1 MRSTRNKSALYRAF
15 EELFRSGLRM
25 LLKILF
31 RVRVEGE
38 EHFQLSKDPTLIVC
52 NHTSL
57 LDGVMLYAFLP
68 EAPVFLVNKT
78 TAEVWY
84 FKIFLYPISK
94 LLIDDLHPMT
104 LKKAVKQL
112 AAGDTIV
119 VFPEGRITTTGVL
132 MKIYDGPAMLA
143 AKSGAKIMPIG
154 IEGLQHSRFSY
165 LKSSSHLKALPP
177 VKITVSAP
185 EIFEPHDNLPVKT
198 RRVRRSRTM
207 FEIMQK
213 ISLKNTYEN
222 ENLFE
227 SLIRSA
233 KKHGESTPIISDPN
247 NPKVT
252 YRSLIA
258 RAFILSEFLEPDLL
272 AVRRV
277 GILLPSTVAA
287 ATAFFALQH
296 QGKEVVLLN
305 FSGGITPLMKAVSIS
320 KIELVITSST
330 FVDVAGIHEEISTI
344 GKFAKVVF
352 LEDVKERITP
362 KAKLKGLALS
372 LLAKYSDQTH
382 RNNPEPDQ
390 CAVILFTSGSE
401 GNPKGVALSHA
412 NILKNYAQAQIL
424 ISINKRDQVL
434 NVLPIFHA
442 FGLVVGLITPLLK
455 GTPSYQYPSP
465 LHYRKIPE
473 ICYQQNI
480 SCLLGTN
487 TFLANY
493 AKYASDYD
501 FYNVKWVLSG
511 AEKLTQSTKDLW
523 QSRFGVRIFEGYGVT
538 EASPVLAVN
547 HPLYHRENT
556 VGKLL
561 PNIEH
566 RVMDVDGLTEGG
578 ELVVKGPNIMLGYLN
593 ANGEVSPTSGKLGL
607 GWYDTGD
614 IVEVDDDGFIAIIGR
629 QKRFAKIGGEM
640 ISLATIENFVQD
652 TWPEFEHVAVALEDL
667 QRGEQIVLL
676 TTKVDL
682 QRSELIEAGRKR
694 GLAPIYFAKKVFYID
709 EVPYLPTGKINHSS
723 LKQLAVELTS
733 DVH

>member
-1 MRSTRNKSALYRAF
+1 MRSAKNKIALHHSF

-31 RVRVEGE
+31 RVRVEGK
-38 EHFQLSKDPTLIVC
+38 EHLQPSKDPTLIVC

-68 EAPVFLVNKT
+68 EAPLFLVNKT

-84 FKIFLYPISK
+84 FKILLYPIAK

-104 LKKAVKQL
+104 LKKAVKHL
-112 AAGDTIV
+112 VAGDAIV

-165 LKSSSHLKALPP
+165 LKSSLHLKLLPP

-185 EIFEPHDNLPVKT
+185 ELFEPYDHLPVKT
-198 RRVRRSRTM
+198 RRSRRSQAM
-207 FEIMQK
+207 FQIMQK
-213 ISLKNTYEN
+213 ISFKNTYEN

-258 RAFILSEFLEPDLL
+258 RTFILSEFLEPDLL
-272 AVRRV
+272 AVSRV

-305 FSGGITPLMKAVSIS
+305 FSGGITPLMKAISIS
-320 KIELVITSST
+320 KIEFVITSST
-330 FVDVAGIHEEISTI
+330 FMDVAGIHEEISAIEKVT
-344 GKFAKVVF
+344 KVVF
-352 LEDVKERITP
+352 LEDIKERVTF

-372 LLAKYSDQTH
+372 ILAKYSNQTH
-382 RNNPEPDQ
+382 TNNPESGQ

-401 GNPKGVALSHA
+401 GSPKGVALSHA
-412 NILKNYAQAQIL
+412 NILKNYAQAQVL
-424 ISINKRDQVL
+424 ISINKHDHVL

-442 FGLVVGLITPLLK
+442 FGLVIGLITPLLK

-511 AEKLTQSTKDLW
+511 AEKLTQSTKNLW

-561 PNIEH
+561 PNIEY
-566 RVMDVDGLTEGG
+566 RLIDIDGLIEGG
-578 ELVVKGPNIMLGYLN
+578 ELAVKGPNIMLGYLN
-593 ANGEVSPTSGKLGL
+593 ENGEISPTSGKLGL

-614 IVEVDDDGFIAIIGR
+614 LVEVDDDGFLAIIGR

-640 ISLATIENFVQD
+640 VSLATIENFVQD
-652 TWPEFEHVAVALEDL
+652 TWPEFDHVAVAVEDP

-676 TTKVDL
+676 TTKIDL
-682 QRSELIEAGRKR
+682 QKSELIEAGKKR
-694 GLAPIYFAKKVFYID
+694 GLAPIYFAKKVFRID
-709 EVPYLPTGKINHSS
+709 EVPYLPTGKIDHSS
-723 LKQLAVELTS
+723 LKMLAKELTA

>member
-1 MRSTRNKSALYRAF
+1 MRSAKNKNTVHRVF
-15 EELFRSGLRM
+15 EKFFRSGLRM
-25 LLKILF
+25 FLKILF

-38 EHFQLSKDPTLIVC
+38 EYLQPSKDPTLIVC

-84 FKIFLYPISK
+84 FKIFLYPIAK

-104 LKKAVKQL
+104 LKKAVKHL
-112 AAGDTIV
+112 VAGDAIV

-165 LKSSSHLKALPP
+165 LKSSLRLKILPA
-177 VKITVSAP
+177 VKITISAP
-185 EIFEPHDNLPVKT
+185 ELFESYDSLPVKT
-198 RRVRRSRTM
+198 RRARRSQAM
-207 FEIMQK
+207 FQIMQK
-213 ISLKNTYEN
+213 ISFKNTYEN

-272 AVRRV
+272 TVNRV

-305 FSGGITPLMKAVSIS
+305 FSGGLTPLMKAISIS
-320 KIELVITSST
+320 KIEFVITSST
-330 FVDVAGIHEEISTI
+330 FVDVAGIHKEISAIETVT
-344 GKFAKVVF
+344 KVVF
-352 LEDVKERITP
+352 LEDIKERITL
-362 KAKLKGLALS
+362 KAKVKGLALS
-372 LLAKYSDQTH
+372 ILAKYSNQTH
-382 RNNPEPDQ
+382 TNNPGPEQ

-401 GNPKGVALSHA
+401 GSPKGVALSHA
-412 NILKNYAQAQIL
+412 NILKNYAQAQVL
-424 ISINKRDQVL
+424 ISINKHDHVL

-442 FGLVVGLITPLLK
+442 FGLVIGLITPLLK

-493 AKYASDYD
+493 AKHASEYD

-511 AEKLTQSTKDLW
+511 AEKLTQSTKNLW

-566 RVMDVDGLTEGG
+566 RLIDVDGLVEGG
-578 ELVVKGPNIMLGYLN
+578 ELAVKGPNIMLGYLN
-593 ANGEVSPTSGKLGL
+593 ENGGISPTSGKLGL

-640 ISLATIENFVQD
+640 VSLATIENFVQD

>member
-1 MRSTRNKSALYRAF
+1 MRSAKNKNTVHRVF
-15 EELFRSGLRM
+15 EKFFRSGLRM
-25 LLKILF
+25 FLKILF
-31 RVRVEGE
+31 RVRIEGE
-38 EHFQLSKDPTLIVC
+38 EYLQPSKDPTLIVC

-84 FKIFLYPISK
+84 FKIFLYPIAK

-104 LKKAVKQL
+104 LKKAVKHL
-112 AAGDTIV
+112 VAGDAIV

-165 LKSSSHLKALPP
+165 LKSSLRLKILPA
-177 VKITVSAP
+177 VKITISAP
-185 EIFEPHDNLPVKT
+185 ELFESYDSLPVKT
-198 RRVRRSRTM
+198 RRARRSQAM
-207 FEIMQK
+207 FQIMQK
-213 ISLKNTYEN
+213 ISFKNTYEN

-227 SLIRSA
+227 SLMRSA

-272 AVRRV
+272 TVNRV

-305 FSGGITPLMKAVSIS
+305 FSGGLTPLMKAISIS
-320 KIELVITSST
+320 KIEFVITSST
-330 FVDVAGIHEEISTI
+330 FVDVAGIHKEISAIETVT
-344 GKFAKVVF
+344 KVVF
-352 LEDVKERITP
+352 LEDIKERITL
-362 KAKLKGLALS
+362 KAKVKGLALS
-372 LLAKYSDQTH
+372 ILAKYSNQTH
-382 RNNPEPDQ
+382 TNNPGPEQ

-401 GNPKGVALSHA
+401 GSPKGVALSHA
-412 NILKNYAQAQIL
+412 NILKNYAQAQVL
-424 ISINKRDQVL
+424 ISINKHDHVL

-442 FGLVVGLITPLLK
+442 FGLVIGLITPLLK

-493 AKYASDYD
+493 AKHASEYD

-511 AEKLTQSTKDLW
+511 AEKLTQSTKNLW

-566 RVMDVDGLTEGG
+566 RLIDVDGLIEGG
-578 ELVVKGPNIMLGYLN
+578 ELAVKGPNIMLGYLN
-593 ANGEVSPTSGKLGL
+593 ENGGISPTSGKLGL

-640 ISLATIENFVQD
+640 VSLATIENFVQD
-652 TWPEFEHVAVALEDL
+652 TWPEFDHVAVALEDF

-682 QRSELIEAGRKR
+682 QKSELIEAGKKR

-709 EVPYLPTGKINHSS
+709 EVPYLPTGKIDHSS
-723 LKQLAVELTS
+723 LKMLATEFIA

>member
-1 MRSTRNKSALYRAF
+1 
-15 EELFRSGLRM
+15 M

-68 EAPVFLVNKT
+68 EAPVFLVNKM

-112 AAGDTIV
+112 AAGDPIV

-165 LKSSSHLKALPP
+165 LKSSSHLKTLPP

-185 EIFEPHDNLPVKT
+185 EIFESHDNLPVKT
-198 RRVRRSRTM
+198 RRARRSRTM

-233 KKHGESTPIISDPN
+233 NKHGESTPIISDPN

-272 AVRRV
+272 AVSRV

-320 KIELVITSST
+320 KIELVITSRT
-330 FVDVAGIHEEISTI
+330 FMEVAGIHEEISTI
-344 GKFAKVVF
+344 GKSTKVVF

-401 GNPKGVALSHA
+401 GSPKGVALSHA
-412 NILKNYAQAQIL
+412 NILK
-424 ISINKRDQVL
+424 
-434 NVLPIFHA
+434 
-442 FGLVVGLITPLLK
+442 
-455 GTPSYQYPSP
+455 
-465 LHYRKIPE
+465 
-473 ICYQQNI
+473 
-480 SCLLGTN
+480 
-487 TFLANY
+487 
-493 AKYASDYD
+493 
-501 FYNVKWVLSG
+501 
-511 AEKLTQSTKDLW
+511 
-523 QSRFGVRIFEGYGVT
+523 
-538 EASPVLAVN
+538 
-547 HPLYHRENT
+547 
-556 VGKLL
+556 
-561 PNIEH
+561 
-566 RVMDVDGLTEGG
+566 
-578 ELVVKGPNIMLGYLN
+578 IMLRLKY
-593 ANGEVSPTSGKLGL
+593 
-607 GWYDTGD
+607 
-614 IVEVDDDGFIAIIGR
+614 
-629 QKRFAKIGGEM
+629 
-640 ISLATIENFVQD
+640 
-652 TWPEFEHVAVALEDL
+652 
-667 QRGEQIVLL
+667 
-676 TTKVDL
+676 
-682 QRSELIEAGRKR
+682 
-694 GLAPIYFAKKVFYID
+694 
-709 EVPYLPTGKINHSS
+709 SS
-723 LKQLAVELTS
+723 V
-733 DVH
+733 

>member
-1 MRSTRNKSALYRAF
+1 MRSAKNKNTVHRVF
-15 EELFRSGLRM
+15 EKFFRSGLRM
-25 LLKILF
+25 FLKILF
-31 RVRVEGE
+31 RVRIEGE
-38 EHFQLSKDPTLIVC
+38 EYLQPSKDPTLIVC

-84 FKIFLYPISK
+84 FKIFLYPIAK

-104 LKKAVKQL
+104 LKKAVKHL
-112 AAGDTIV
+112 VAGDAIV

-165 LKSSSHLKALPP
+165 LKSSLRLKILPAVKITISAPELFESYDSLP
-177 VKITVSAP
+177 VKI
-185 EIFEPHDNLPVKT
+185 
-198 RRVRRSRTM
+198 RRARRSQAM
-207 FEIMQK
+207 FQIMQK
-213 ISLKNTYEN
+213 ISFKNTYEN

-227 SLIRSA
+227 SLMRSA

-272 AVRRV
+272 TVNRV

-305 FSGGITPLMKAVSIS
+305 FSGGLTPLMKAISIS
-320 KIELVITSST
+320 KIEFVITSST
-330 FVDVAGIHEEISTI
+330 FVDVAGIHKEISAIETVT
-344 GKFAKVVF
+344 KVVF
-352 LEDVKERITP
+352 LEDIKERITL
-362 KAKLKGLALS
+362 KAKVKGLALS
-372 LLAKYSDQTH
+372 ILAKYSNQTH
-382 RNNPEPDQ
+382 TNNPGPEQ

-401 GNPKGVALSHA
+401 GSPKGVALSHA
-412 NILKNYAQAQIL
+412 NILKNYAQAQVL
-424 ISINKRDQVL
+424 ISINKHDHVL

-442 FGLVVGLITPLLK
+442 FGLVIGLITPLLK

-493 AKYASDYD
+493 AKHASEYD

-511 AEKLTQSTKDLW
+511 AEKLTQSTKNLW

-566 RVMDVDGLTEGG
+566 RLIDVDGLIEGG
-578 ELVVKGPNIMLGYLN
+578 ELAVKGPNIMLGYLN
-593 ANGEVSPTSGKLGL
+593 ENGGISPTSGKLGL

-640 ISLATIENFVQD
+640 VSLATIENFVQD
-652 TWPEFEHVAVALEDL
+652 TWPEFDHVAVALEDF

-682 QRSELIEAGRKR
+682 QKSELIEAGKKR

-709 EVPYLPTGKINHSS
+709 EVPYLPTGKIDHSS
-723 LKQLAVELTS
+723 LKMLATEFIA

>member
-1 MRSTRNKSALYRAF
+1 MRSVKNKNTLRRSF
-15 EELFRSGLRM
+15 EELFRSGLRT

-38 EHFQLSKDPTLIVC
+38 EHLQPSKDPTLIVC

-68 EAPVFLVNKT
+68 ETPLFLVNKT

-84 FKIFLYPISK
+84 FKIFLCPIAK
-94 LLIDDLHPMT
+94 LLIDDLHPMA
-104 LKKAVKQL
+104 LKKAVKHL
-112 AAGDTIV
+112 AAGDAIV

-143 AKSGAKIMPIG
+143 AKSGAKIIPIG

-165 LKSSSHLKALPP
+165 LKSSLRLKILPA

-185 EIFEPHDNLPVKT
+185 ELFEPYDSLPVKT
-198 RRVRRSRTM
+198 RRARRSQAM
-207 FEIMQK
+207 FQIMQK
-213 ISLKNTYEN
+213 ISFKNTYEN

-272 AVRRV
+272 TVNRV

-305 FSGGITPLMKAVSIS
+305 FSGGLTPLMKAISIS
-320 KIELVITSST
+320 KIEFVITSST
-330 FVDVAGIHEEISTI
+330 FVDVAGIHKEISAIETVT
-344 GKFAKVVF
+344 KVVF
-352 LEDVKERITP
+352 LEDIKERITL
-362 KAKLKGLALS
+362 KAKVKGLALS
-372 LLAKYSDQTH
+372 ILAKYSNQTH
-382 RNNPEPDQ
+382 TNNPGPEQ

-401 GNPKGVALSHA
+401 GSPKGVALSHA
-412 NILKNYAQAQIL
+412 NILKNYAQAQVL
-424 ISINKRDQVL
+424 ISINKHDHVL

-442 FGLVVGLITPLLK
+442 FGLVIGLITPLLK

-493 AKYASDYD
+493 AKHASEYD

-511 AEKLTQSTKDLW
+511 AEKLTQSTKNLW

-566 RVMDVDGLTEGG
+566 RLIDVDGLVEGG
-578 ELVVKGPNIMLGYLN
+578 ELAVKGPNIMLGYLN
-593 ANGEVSPTSGKLGL
+593 ENGGISPTSGKLGL

-640 ISLATIENFVQD
+640 VSLATIENFVQD
-652 TWPEFEHVAVALEDL
+652 TWPEFDHVAVALEDL

-682 QRSELIEAGRKR
+682 QKSELIEAGKKR

-709 EVPYLPTGKINHSS
+709 EVPYLPTGKIDHSS
-723 LKQLAVELTS
+723 LKMLAIEFIA

>member
-1 MRSTRNKSALYRAF
+1 MRSAKNKNTVHRVF
-15 EELFRSGLRM
+15 EKFFRSGLRM
-25 LLKILF
+25 FLKILF
-31 RVRVEGE
+31 RVRIEGE
-38 EHFQLSKDPTLIVC
+38 EYLQPSKDPTLIVC

-78 TAEVWY
+78 AAEVWH
-84 FKIFLYPISK
+84 FKIFLYPIAK

-104 LKKAVKQL
+104 LKKAVKHL
-112 AAGDTIV
+112 VAGDAIV

-165 LKSSSHLKALPP
+165 LKSSLRLKILPA
-177 VKITVSAP
+177 VKITISAP
-185 EIFEPHDNLPVKT
+185 ELFESYDSLPVKT
-198 RRVRRSRTM
+198 RRARRSQAM
-207 FEIMQK
+207 FQIMQK
-213 ISLKNTYEN
+213 ISFKNTYEN

-272 AVRRV
+272 TVNRV

-305 FSGGITPLMKAVSIS
+305 FSGGLTPLMKAISIS
-320 KIELVITSST
+320 KIEFVITSST
-330 FVDVAGIHEEISTI
+330 FVDVAGIHKEISAIEMVT
-344 GKFAKVVF
+344 KVVF
-352 LEDVKERITP
+352 LEDIKERITL
-362 KAKLKGLALS
+362 KAKVKGLALS
-372 LLAKYSDQTH
+372 ILAKYSNQTH
-382 RNNPEPDQ
+382 TNNPGPEQ

-401 GNPKGVALSHA
+401 GSPKGVALSHA
-412 NILKNYAQAQIL
+412 NILKNYAQAQVL
-424 ISINKRDQVL
+424 ISINKHDHVL

-442 FGLVVGLITPLLK
+442 FGLVIGLITPLLK

-493 AKYASDYD
+493 AKHASEYD

-511 AEKLTQSTKDLW
+511 AEKLTQSTKNLW

-566 RVMDVDGLTEGG
+566 RLIDVDGLVEGG
-578 ELVVKGPNIMLGYLN
+578 ELAVKGPNIMLGYLN
-593 ANGEVSPTSGKLGL
+593 ENGGISPTSGKLGL

-640 ISLATIENFVQD
+640 VSLATIENFVQD
-652 TWPEFEHVAVALEDL
+652 TWPEFDHVAVALEDL

-682 QRSELIEAGRKR
+682 QKSELIEAGKKR

-709 EVPYLPTGKINHSS
+709 EVPYLPTGKIDHSS
-723 LKQLAVELTS
+723 LKMLATEFIA